1 MNSNLEMD
9 CPIEKNLFV
18 RIEIEKLRTR
28 EIVFLTEI
36 ILKSSPNT
44 LKQRLIEIIKDSNIY
59 KEDLY

>member
-1 MNSNLEMD
+1 MNSILEMD

>member
-1 MNSNLEMD
+1 MNSDLVLD
-9 CPIEKNLFV
+9 CPIEKKLFV
-18 RIEIEKLRTR
+18 RIEIEKFRTR

>member
-1 MNSNLEMD
+1 MNSDLEMD
-9 CPIEKNLFV
+9 CPIEKKLFV

>member
-1 MNSNLEMD
+1 MNSDLEMD